1 MNDRQLRSFITAAD
15 AGSFSKAAS
24 QSHISTTAFLQQIQL
39 LEADV
44 GFRLFNRTPRG
55 ITLTTAG
62 SAFYKDAAK
71 ILKLYKNACERGQA
85 IEQAESL
92 SFRIAYSDEAIP
104 GFILSALSNYRQDH
118 PEVKVDFVSVP
129 FSEYIDAI
137 SGDVADLAA
146 IAEPAD
152 ELLQDMQ
159 FHPIGQDHY
168 SFCMKLEHPLST
180 LAHISAQQLREYTII
195 CGRYNYL
202 KVPFE
207 EKLKQYGI
215 SSRSVDTEYTMSFR
229 TGQLFSDDIFVI
241 HSMWAQAYT
250 RFFSVIPSDIPAG
263 RVGVICRNNVPAIQA
278 FLPYLRNQDMI

>member
-39 LEADV
+39 LETDI

-62 SAFYKDAAK
+62 SAFYKDAAR
-71 ILKLYKNACERGQA
+71 ILKLYNNACERGQA

-104 GFILSALSNYRQDH
+104 GFILSALSNYRHDH

-129 FSEYIDAI
+129 FSDYIDAI

-146 IAEPAD
+146 LAEPAD

-159 FHPIGQDHY
+159 FYPLGQDHY
-168 SFCMKLEHPLST
+168 SFCMKPEHPLST
-180 LAHISAQQLREYTII
+180 QTLLSARQLREYTII
-195 CGRYNYL
+195 SGRYDFL
-202 KVPFE
+202 KVPFSE
-207 EKLKQYGI
+207 NLKQYGI
-215 SSRSVDTEYTMSFR
+215 STRSVDTEYTMSFR

-263 RVGVICRNNVPAIQA
+263 RVGVICRNNVPAIRA
-278 FLPYLRNQDMI
+278 FLPYLKKQDIK